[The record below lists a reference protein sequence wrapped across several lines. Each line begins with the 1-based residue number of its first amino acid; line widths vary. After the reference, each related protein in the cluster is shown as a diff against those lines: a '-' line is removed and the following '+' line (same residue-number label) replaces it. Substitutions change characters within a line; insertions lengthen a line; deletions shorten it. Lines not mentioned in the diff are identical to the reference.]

1 MSRIIYNALIR
12 LVDYCLLGYL
22 INKDDNNLA
31 KRMEMA
37 QKNLE
42 TAKCGDTPRAK
53 AEVEWYS
60 TYLEY
65 VNKLDRLESEYTR
78 LTIELSK

>member
-1 MSRIIYNALIR
+1 
-12 LVDYCLLGYL
+12 
-22 INKDDNNLA
+22 
-31 KRMEMA
+31 MEMA

-42 TAKCGDTPRAK
+42 TAKFGDTPRAK
-53 AEVEWYS
+53 AEVEGYS
-60 TYLEY
+60 TCLEY

>member
-1 MSRIIYNALIR
+1 MTFCREKYIILSGHI
-12 LVDYCLLGYL
+12 
-22 INKDDNNLA
+22 NLA
-31 KRMEMA
+31 QRMEMA

>member
-1 MSRIIYNALIR
+1 
-12 LVDYCLLGYL
+12 
-22 INKDDNNLA
+22 
-31 KRMEMA
+31 MEMA